1 MKSTKES
8 RYQDRLR
15 SYATP
20 LVKERFSKQMKHAPT
35 GLLMFDEKPG
45 SSKAHF
51 CSEGPAII
59 ERMTEEQMNYL
70 TDSLGDPT
78 QTHYDGSYV
87 IGMTYDFYN
96 LERHLRAKIMV
107 EGE

>member
-20 LVKERFSKQMKHAPT
+20 LVQERFSKQMKHAPT
-35 GLLMFDEKPG
+35 GLLMFDEQPG

-59 ERMTEEQMNYL
+59 ERMTEEQMKKHDNMVRA
-70 TDSLGDPT
+70 
-78 QTHYDGSYV
+78 QAKE
-87 IGMTYDFYN
+87 
-96 LERHLRAKIMV
+96 LEGRGQMHGIVLELITGLLKSIREAK
-107 EGE
+107 